1 MAAAKPDERQEG
13 TPRRGALKLAEVAA
27 PLLSDAF
34 AKQGFASREI
44 LNRWPEIAGARLAAH
59 CRPLRLAW
67 PRHRP
72 APGEVAEP
80 ALLELRV
87 TGAFALEAQ
96 QAAPLII
103 SRINAYLGWNAVGR
117 IALKQGPVEPLPAP
131 APAHAPPPAPSGQV
145 SAAVAKVEDEGLRHA
160 LERLG
165 AAIAARSGR

>member
-1 MAAAKPDERQEG
+1 MAGEKPDQRQEA
-13 TPRRGALKLAEVAA
+13 TRRDGALKLSELAA

-44 LNRWPEIAGARLAAH
+44 LNRWPEIAGERLSRH
-59 CRPLRLAW
+59 CRPMRIAW

-72 APGEVAEP
+72 APGEPSEP
-80 ALLELRV
+80 ALMELKV

-103 SRINAYLGWNAVGR
+103 ARINAYLGWNAVGR
-117 IALKQGPVEPLPAP
+117 IALRQGVVEPVSRPEPAP
-131 APAHAPPPAPSGQV
+131 APLPAASGEV
-145 SAAVAKVEDEGLRHA
+145 SAAAAKVEDEALRHA

-165 AAIAARSGR
+165 AAIAARSGG